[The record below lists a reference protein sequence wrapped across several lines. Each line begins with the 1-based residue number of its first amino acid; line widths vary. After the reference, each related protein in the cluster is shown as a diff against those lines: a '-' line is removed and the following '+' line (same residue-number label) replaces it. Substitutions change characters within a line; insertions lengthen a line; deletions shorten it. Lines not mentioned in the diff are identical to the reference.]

1 MYENKKSPEK
11 NIIYLTMLQNLKE
24 EEEEELKILN
34 EPFRQYLMKYIF
46 PTLTQ
51 GLIQVAKLR
60 PADPVEYLGPGRE
73 ISTRVQ
79 LNNDVSGKKNRS
91 VEAIPIE
98 GIKWNSGRK
107 RPFLV
112 LKSIRMGLFQCQI
125 SKMIY
130 IKF

>member
-60 PADPVEYLGPGRE
+60 PADPVEYLAEYLFKANLEGKMFEPDYTE
-73 ISTRVQ
+73 ITSSLLDDIQTFFCTST
-79 LNNDVSGKKNRS
+79 
-91 VEAIPIE
+91 IP
-98 GIKWNSGRK
+98 
-107 RPFLV
+107 
-112 LKSIRMGLFQCQI
+112 
-125 SKMIY
+125 
-130 IKF
+130 